1 MTNHVW
7 EFTNQKKLS
16 KKEFIDYFERKVFR
30 TIRKNSMLPNN
41 KVIALKKTSDLNTS
55 VVKKVIEKKF
65 QVSYS
70 TKPNL
75 SSDNLSQFAEDT
87 FKNILKGNFKYKI
100 PKNAPL
106 QNLSDKEVELYAK
119 LTNTK
124 GTKRKQD
131 KKIQSLFEK
140 FLKKNQNLELNIIK
154 ALNQIQ

>member
-1 MTNHVW
+1 
-7 EFTNQKKLS
+7 
-16 KKEFIDYFERKVFR
+16 
-30 TIRKNSMLPNN
+30 MLPNN